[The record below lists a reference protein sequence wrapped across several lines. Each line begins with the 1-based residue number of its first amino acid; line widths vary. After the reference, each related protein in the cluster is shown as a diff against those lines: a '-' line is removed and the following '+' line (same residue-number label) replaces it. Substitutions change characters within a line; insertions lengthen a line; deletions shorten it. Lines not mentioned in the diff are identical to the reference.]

1 MGERPQEEQRP
12 SVVFWLVV
20 VAAAFY
26 LGVRL
31 IQGVL
36 WVVQQVF

>member
-1 MGERPQEEQRP
+1 MGDRSQEEERP
-12 SVVFWLVV
+12 SAVFWLVV
-20 VAAAFY
+20 GGAIFY

-36 WVVQQVF
+36 WVAQQLT